1 MKEIKSVNANPQ
13 YMGITLDFSK
23 LLSKDA
29 LLQYLEE
36 NGATDRTLA
45 DIRNRYESEFG
56 NELMWRYPLS
66 AGLHAGAF
74 IIPVQEG
81 FLSIP
86 YDEIEAQEY
95 ELLILE
101 GAGLMDEDEMTFFR
115 NDLKSYTDAFC
126 SAMDDAVSI
135 LLFRKQRE
143 MNAQSKGK
151 KNPFHPFSSS

>member
-1 MKEIKSVNANPQ
+1 MKENKSVNANPQ

-86 YDEIEAQEY
+86 YDETDAQEY
-95 ELLILE
+95 ELLTLE
-101 GAGLMDEDEMTFFR
+101 GAGLMDEDELALFC

-126 SAMDDAVSI
+126 SAMEDAANI
-135 LLFRKQRE
+135 LRLRNQNKNYPQQRVG
-143 MNAQSKGK
+143 S
-151 KNPFHPFSSS
+151 